1 MKSILLFVLLA
12 IPGAFVSSQKSG
24 IADSLLQIASRKGD
38 LKDEELAL
46 LSKYRGS
53 LSAEAETGFDKI
65 MGNYYFGTEVYDS
78 SLFYFSRGLDL
89 ANLKGDRELK
99 VYFLTWKG
107 ILLNLTSQN
116 EEALEHLTN
125 ARSIITSSDSA
136 GLRSLLL
143 RNIGNAYWSLGLY
156 EKALEYYFI
165 SLEFS
170 EQQGFKKD
178 KAAVLNNIGSV
189 YDAIGE
195 YEKAF
200 DYYIKAREIASAE
213 GYQWNEAVTTNNLGV
228 LMVSQKKYKEALNYF
243 SNALKLLEGL
253 ESLFQKGITLYNIA
267 DVYLKQDSV
276 VLSRKYLIESLK
288 LAKESGDKLGV
299 ANAYLMLGDT
309 WLKDG
314 QHKLCHSYIDSGYTL
329 AREINSYTG
338 MQYGLEIL
346 TRHFAETGDYK
357 NAYNHMKLLS
367 VVKDTLLAQNSG
379 ERIAKLENRIRE
391 EKREEELAKL
401 NQEKKS
407 NRMLLLIGVLSMS
420 TILLIILLA
429 LRNARKKN
437 LELSQQ
443 HQEIESQRSLL
454 EEQFHLLRIQKEEL
468 DRINMG
474 KDQFMKIISHDL
486 KNPISAIRGFVELM
500 YNQFDNLTDEKKR
513 LFLKEIFDSV
523 ERTSLLLNNIMGW
536 VNNQTEGLMK
546 NNVKINLKKRI
557 DDTLKIYSIICRN
570 KGIACKNEIPGDLEI
585 ETDQNIFDTIFR
597 NLISNALKFT
607 GTKGSIIISSV
618 VDDHHLR
625 IKVSDTGT
633 GIHKD
638 ILPDL
643 FARKLGTSMPGT
655 HHEQGTGLGLVL
667 VKDFTNILGGDV
679 VLEETSHTGTTFA
692 VILPVSIISS
702 K

>member
-1 MKSILLFVLLA
+1 M
-12 IPGAFVSSQKSG
+12 G
-24 IADSLLQIASRKGD
+24 IADSLLKIASRKGD

-46 LSKYRGS
+46 LSKYGKS
-53 LSAEAETGFDKI
+53 LSAEEKTGFDRI
-65 MGNYYFGTEVYDS
+65 MGNYYFGTELYDS

-89 ANLKGDRELK
+89 ANSKGDRALK

-116 EEALEHLTN
+116 EAALDHLTN

-136 GLRSLLL
+136 GLRNLLL

-165 SLEFS
+165 TLEFS
-170 EQQGFKKD
+170 EQQGFMKD

-195 YEKAF
+195 YDKAF

-228 LMVSQKKYKEALNYF
+228 LMVSQKKYSEALNYF
-243 SNALKLLEGL
+243 NNALTLLEGL

-309 WLKDG
+309 WLKEG
-314 QHKLCHSYIDSGYTL
+314 QHKLCLSYIDSGYTL
-329 AREINSYTG
+329 AKEINSFAG

-367 VVKDTLLAQNSG
+367 VVKDTLLTQNSG
-379 ERIAKLENRIRE
+379 ERIAKLENKIRE
-391 EKREEELAKL
+391 DKREEEFAKL
-401 NQEKKS
+401 KQEKES
-407 NRMLLLIGVLSMS
+407 NRMLLLTGILSMF
-420 TILLIILLA
+420 TIVLIVLLA

-437 LELSQQ
+437 LELSMQ

-468 DRINMG
+468 DRINLG

-486 KNPISAIRGFVELM
+486 KNPMSAIRGFVELM
-500 YNQFDNLTDEKKR
+500 YNQYDNLTDEKKR

-536 VNNQTEGLMK
+536 VNNQTEGLKK
-546 NNVKINLKKRI
+546 NNVKINLRKRI

-570 KGIACKNEIPGDLEI
+570 KGISCKNEIPGDLNI

-597 NLISNALKFT
+597 NLISNALKYT
-607 GTKGSIIISSV
+607 GTKGTITVNSV
-618 VDDHHLR
+618 VEGKHLK
-625 IKVSDTGT
+625 IKVSDTGA

-638 ILPDL
+638 ILPVL
-643 FARKLGTSMPGT
+643 FRRKLGTSMPGT

-679 VLEETSHTGTTFA
+679 VLEETSPKGTTFA